1 MFGKDRMHGFSFSG
15 DNSGA
20 EIMLRGFA
28 RLPEDWGYDYVDNPA
43 PSFYL
48 AASAR
53 SRLSSWCNFPSRLE
67 LCPEA
72 EGA

>member
-53 SRLSSWCNFPSRLE
+53 SVKLV
-67 LCPEA
+67 
-72 EGA
+72 